1 MSIIKLLAQDSFI
14 TYNKQIAKVVGVN
27 EAIVFGNLCSISN
40 RFEDEEFFYQQEKII
55 EDTSLSERAVRIAIK
70 NLEDVGLIKVVK
82 KGMPARYWYRINV
95 ESVVEIFNIVSTSG
109 VKSDTTS
116 GVKSETTCG
125 VKSDTTINNKVNN
138 NKINNNKIIDN
149 TKVLSIKK
157 EKIIKKEKKYLEK
170 DKEYTLDEAIDECV
184 RYMNELGSTHYRKE
198 TSSTR
203 RLITKLLNDNFT
215 IDDIKDVIFD
225 RFKEWVEYRPAKGQ
239 KDMAMYYRPETLF
252 GSKFES
258 YLENYKRL
266 SKE

>member
-40 RFEDEEFFYQQEKII
+40 RFEDEEFFYHQEKII

-70 NLEDVGLIKVVK
+70 NLEDAGLIKVVK
-82 KGMPARYWYRINV
+82 RGMPARYWYRINV
-95 ESVVEIFNIVSTSG
+95 ESIAEIFNIVSTSG
-109 VKSDTTS
+109 VKS
-116 GVKSETTCG
+116 VTTCG
-125 VKSDTTINNKVNN
+125 VKSDTTIN